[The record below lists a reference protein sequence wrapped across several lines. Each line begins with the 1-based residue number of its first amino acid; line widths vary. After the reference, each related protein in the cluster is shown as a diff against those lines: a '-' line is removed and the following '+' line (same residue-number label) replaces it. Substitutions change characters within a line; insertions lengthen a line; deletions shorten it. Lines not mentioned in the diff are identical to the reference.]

1 MLRLVGL
8 ERWVVATISRGFQL
22 WHVNGRQ
29 RVALALP
36 SNVRNVSKGPGLSS
50 VLLLSAR
57 SFIILLILFLC
68 ILICS
73 TPILPF
79 VLSVYHFWVG
89 DLM

>member
-36 SNVRNVSKGPGLSS
+36 SNVRNVSKGAGLSS

-73 TPILPF
+73 TPIF
-79 VLSVYHFWVG
+79 
-89 DLM
+89 